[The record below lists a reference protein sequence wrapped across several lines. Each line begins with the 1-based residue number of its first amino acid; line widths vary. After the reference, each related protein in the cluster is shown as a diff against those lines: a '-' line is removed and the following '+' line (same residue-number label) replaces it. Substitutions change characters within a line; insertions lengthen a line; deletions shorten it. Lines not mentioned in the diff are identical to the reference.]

1 MSVFPVYVGGG
12 GGVLRL
18 CLVVCWSI
26 EAVHFLICP
35 LLFLCLCLVQTT
47 DDDTADL
54 SDEVDAGQSSG
65 TPPWMRQ
72 LREQANQWLGILPNA
87 LPLLTRT
94 EASIKDPM
102 FRFYER
108 ETTIGSQLLKQVR
121 SDLQDVIKCCEGE
134 MKQTNHLR
142 SLMNTLVQGL
152 HYFVHVLC

>member
-1 MSVFPVYVGGG
+1 MCFQCMLGGG
-12 GGVLRL
+12 RWVCVLL
-18 CLVVCWSI
+18 FVGALKQSI
-26 EAVHFLICP
+26 FLICP

-87 LPLLTRT
+87 LPLLTRA